1 MGGLMTSAAIAG
13 GDLQVGH
20 ILNRGYAVFLKH
32 PVQFVGMTAIAMLP
46 FLVLFGDM
54 YGKAGGGQGQAPM
67 AWFFMPYMY
76 SLLPA
81 VFSQAFAVYGA
92 FHVARDKPVHAGESL
107 RLAWERF
114 IPLLVLAV
122 FQAFAI
128 GLGTVLFII
137 PGLFVAAMLFVSVP
151 VLVVEKLGPFTAMFR
166 SAHLTTGHRW
176 KTVGVFV
183 ALSVIGVVV
192 GGIVE
197 AILGLGGRVLAAI
210 GVWIWYSLWGAY
222 YAVVVNVTYQGLR
235 SLEGA
240 FDVEDVGSQLDA
252 HLAA

>member
-1 MGGLMTSAAIAG
+1 MTSAVLSG

-20 ILNRGYAVFLKH
+20 ILNRGFTVFTRH
-32 PVQFVGMTAIAMLP
+32 PVQFAGVTAIAMLP
-46 FLVLFGDM
+46 FLVFFGDM
-54 YGKAGGGQGQAPM
+54 YGNAGAGRTHAPM
-67 AWFFMPYMY
+67 AWFFLPYLFG
-76 SLLPA
+76 LLPA
-81 VFSQAFAVYGA
+81 VLAQAFVLYGA
-92 FHVARDKPVHAGESL
+92 WQVARDKPVHAGESL

-114 IPLLVLAV
+114 IPLVILAV

-137 PGLFVAAMLFVSVP
+137 PGLVVAAMLFVSVP

-183 ALSVIGVVV
+183 ALTIIGVV
-192 GGIVE
+192 GGTIVE
-197 AILGLGGRVLAAI
+197 LILGFAGRTLAAI
-210 GVWIWYSLWGAY
+210 GLWVWYSLFGAY
-222 YAVVVNVTYQGLR
+222 YAVVVIVTYQELR
-235 SLEGA
+235 QLEGG
-240 FDVEDVGSQLDA
+240 FDIEQVGSELDA

>member
-1 MGGLMTSAAIAG
+1 MSSTATAG
-13 GDLQVGH
+13 RDLQVGE
-20 ILNRGYAVFLKH
+20 ILSRGYNVFLKH
-32 PVQFVGMTAIAMLP
+32 PVQFVAVTAIAMLP

-54 YGKAGGGQGQAPM
+54 YGKAGGGEGQAPM
-67 AWFFMPYMY
+67 QWFFLPYMY

-81 VFSQAFAVYGA
+81 VLAQAFVLYGA

-114 IPLLVLAV
+114 IPLIVLAV

-128 GLGTVLFII
+128 GLGTMIFII

-151 VLVVEKLGPFTAMFR
+151 ALIVEKLGPFTAMFR

-176 KTVGVFV
+176 KTVGVFL
-183 ALSVIGVVV
+183 ALTIIGVVV

-197 AILGLGGRVLAAI
+197 VILGMGGRVLAAI
-210 GVWIWYSLWGAY
+210 GAWVWYSLWGAY
-222 YAVVVNVTYQGLR
+222 YAVVVNVTYQELR
-235 SLEGA
+235 GLEGA
-240 FDVEDVGSQLDA
+240 FDVEEVGSELDA